1 MRDDLHKTV
10 PLARPWG
17 RVLRRLSHDRWSS
30 EELAPLIVSTVQN
43 DLAADDKHS
52 GQALDDT
59 LREGCS
65 DLFDDGEEKMRFA
78 LHRIL
83 DCSLSVATRTTCEIA
98 LGVLAT
104 YGMSPSFRQ
113 QVTQAVG
120 EQHARDQ
127 FEHMASRIACTWGYE
142 EASQVRGV
150 LARALE
156 LCDFTAQVRRPAR
169 RTEKSK
175 SVGEFLSTELQ
186 LGQ

>member
-17 RVLRRLSHDRWSS
+17 QVLRRLSQDRWLST
-30 EELAPLIVSTVQN
+30 ELAPLIVATVQK
-43 DLAADDKHS
+43 DLAADGKVG

-59 LREGCS
+59 LAEVCI
-65 DLFDDGEEKMRFA
+65 DLFDDGEGKMRLA
-78 LHRIL
+78 LYRIL
-83 DCSLSVATRTTCEIA
+83 DCPLSVTARMTCEIA

-104 YGMSPSFRQ
+104 CGMSADFRRR
-113 QVTQAVG
+113 VTQAVG

-127 FEHMASRIACTWGYE
+127 FEHMASRVAFTWGID
-142 EASQVRGV
+142 EARQVQGV

-156 LCDFTAQVRRPAR
+156 LCDFTIQISRPVRRV
-169 RTEKSK
+169 EK
-175 SVGEFLSTELQ
+175 SVGDFLATELQ